1 MMDLPKEFQD
11 LWEYIPNY
19 RMNLLEIGQMGDE
32 KFQTFYSDLKL
43 LFPLIKYQSD
53 KEGFKKYINAN
64 KEEYSVMQ
72 EEVYD
77 TICVLLDGN
86 ELEMSKKFGY
96 NEKEATF
103 NMCKA
108 LEDMKKEAVDIA
120 TKRVTEET
128 TRKVTEE
135 MVINFLKAKVDVA
148 IISEATKLSIEE
160 VKEIEKTLFETV

>member
-1 MMDLPKEFQD
+1 MREGRLYYGSKKWDGSLDLYGMMDLPKEFQD

-86 ELEMSKKFGY
+86 ELEMSK
-96 NEKEATF
+96 
-103 NMCKA
+103 
-108 LEDMKKEAVDIA
+108 
-120 TKRVTEET
+120 
-128 TRKVTEE
+128 
-135 MVINFLKAKVDVA
+135 
-148 IISEATKLSIEE
+148 
-160 VKEIEKTLFETV
+160 